1 MPERRRTQMKI
12 LHTADWHI
20 GQFKGPVVDGVN
32 LRLQDTVKCLEYM
45 VEVAQKEKPD
55 IVCISGDIFHQEQ
68 IGPVRYSDEMIIA
81 TDTITKLADIAK
93 GVIVMRGTPNHD
105 GSGQFRVL
113 DRMFAKT
120 SHVHIITAPTVLH
133 TPYTDIAC
141 IPGFDKQE
149 FRAKFPG
156 LSADEENLA
165 WSKYISDM
173 VFALRAE
180 CEKTPILMAHYTV
193 PGCNMES
200 GQTSFFTNFEPVIPR
215 ETLMAAR
222 YEAVFLGH
230 IHRPQIIEGFDN
242 VFYSGAINAMNFN
255 DEGQDRGFWIHEFNE
270 KGTLVKGHRYTTPYR
285 QFQTITWD
293 SDEVGDYIR
302 EGIMYLHRT
311 ELPEKVADKIV
322 RVRYSCTSEQKKALN
337 IPLLQKNLYELGAFY
352 VADIEA
358 ESTIDITN
366 RGLLSEESDPRLNL
380 KKWLEE
386 KTFKNPDKIVE
397 LAEPII
403 AEAMKQSTTA
413 EIHGVFKPVSI
424 SVRNYRNYKEE
435 SFDTFEMAHNALK
448 AHGRAVQMLRTYG
461 KQKLTIGY
469 APTSSVCYPETDRP
483 EDIEAAR
490 KAYFSLQEDDSNWTW
505 NVSWWSDP
513 VLLGHYPEEGLE
525 RYEKYLPK
533 ITEEDMRLISEPIDI
548 YGQNIYNGRCF
559 RMGEDGKP
567 QEVCRY
573 EGFPKTA
580 IQWPVTPECLRWGPK
595 FLYERYHKPIYIT
608 ENGLSCHDVISLD
621 GKVHDPNRIDFLAR
635 YLQELKKAAE
645 EVDIRG
651 YFQWSLMDNFEW
663 AKGYSDRFG
672 LVYVDYRNQQ
682 RIMKDSA
689 FWYKHVIETNGVEL

>member
-1 MPERRRTQMKI
+1 MRINVSAGEVTEAVDYTGKSDPEHQGGYSNSWYSYAWM
-12 LHTADWHI
+12 TARML
-20 GQFKGPVVDGVN
+20 N
-32 LRLQDTVKCLEYM
+32 
-45 VEVAQKEKPD
+45 AQ
-55 IVCISGDIFHQEQ
+55 IH
-68 IGPVRYSDEMIIA
+68 
-81 TDTITKLADIAK
+81 DIAQ
-93 GVIVMRGTPNHD
+93 GGIALMD
-105 GSGQFRVL
+105 GQGWFHEPEQV
-113 DRMFAKT
+113 
-120 SHVHIITAPTVLH
+120 
-133 TPYTDIAC
+133 
-141 IPGFDKQE
+141 G
-149 FRAKFPG
+149 
-156 LSADEENLA
+156 
-165 WSKYISDM
+165 
-173 VFALRAE
+173 
-180 CEKTPILMAHYTV
+180 
-193 PGCNMES
+193 MES
-200 GQTSFFTNFEPVIPR
+200 AWNKIR
-215 ETLMAAR
+215 
-222 YEAVFLGH
+222 
-230 IHRPQIIEGFDN
+230 
-242 VFYSGAINAMNFN
+242 FN
-255 DEGQDRGFWIHEFNE
+255 
-270 KGTLVKGHRYTTPYR
+270 
-285 QFQTITWD
+285 
-293 SDEVGDYIR
+293 
-302 EGIMYLHRT
+302 
-311 ELPEKVADKIV
+311 
-322 RVRYSCTSEQKKALN
+322 
-337 IPLLQKNLYELGAFY
+337 
-352 VADIEA
+352 
-358 ESTIDITN
+358 
-366 RGLLSEESDPRLNL
+366 
-380 KKWLEE
+380 
-386 KTFKNPDKIVE
+386 KTFGE
-397 LAEPII
+397 LTEWDFDQYTPQVVGFLTGEHAP
-403 AEAMKQSTTA
+403 
-413 EIHGVFKPVSI
+413 GVKAPL
-424 SVRNYRNYKEE
+424 R
-435 SFDTFEMAHNALK
+435 DTFEMAHNAMK
-448 AHGRAVQMLRTYG
+448 AHGRAVQMLRAYG

-635 YLQELKKAAE
+635 YLRELKKAAE